1 MKVTTIILIRHGET
15 AWNREHLFRGLK
27 DIPLNDSGREQARK
41 TAEVLRPLPVKAVYS
56 SPLARAL
63 ETAGTIAR
71 VKGLTPIV
79 EPPFN
84 DLSFGSWEGRLVEE
98 VARESPA
105 EFKKWRESPHLW
117 KAPGGDSLHQVK
129 ERAWLRLKELAG
141 RHEGETMVIV
151 SHRVVLKLL
160 LIAALE
166 LKESKFW
173 LLEQSPCAINVLSK
187 KGKDYYL
194 NKFNESCHLITLPEA
209 IYRGDH

>member
-84 DLSFGSWEGRLVEE
+84 DLFRQLGR
-98 VARESPA
+98 A
-105 EFKKWRESPHLW
+105 
-117 KAPGGDSLHQVK
+117 
-129 ERAWLRLKELAG
+129 
-141 RHEGETMVIV
+141 T
-151 SHRVVLKLL
+151 
-160 LIAALE
+160 
-166 LKESKFW
+166 
-173 LLEQSPCAINVLSK
+173 C
-187 KGKDYYL
+187 
-194 NKFNESCHLITLPEA
+194 
-209 IYRGDH
+209 